1 MSTQRSSAGGREARS
16 VLVVDDEPSMRLALT
31 ESLRR
36 NGFGVSQA
44 TDGREAIERISQ
56 CKPWLVL
63 TDMKMPRLGGIEVL
77 KEIKKRSPT
86 TAVVVMTAY
95 GTVETAVEAMKHGAS
110 DYLLKPF
117 ATEALERVLARLE
130 ETGADPAPGQ
140 EVGRWP
146 ARSILTEDP
155 GMVRLLGMAEVVAM
169 SQATVLIHGESG
181 TGKELLARFIHSR
194 SPRAHR
200 PFIAVNCAAL
210 PDGLLESELF
220 GHERGAFTG
229 ALVRKLGKFEMA
241 HTGTLLLDEIS
252 EMDLGLQAKL
262 LRVLQE
268 REVDRI
274 GGREPVHVDIRVI
287 ATTNRSLRAEV
298 DRGRFREDLYYRL
311 NVFPILLPP
320 LRERRPDIPV
330 LARHFVEAAATRNG
344 LPVPVLSEAAA
355 EVVCARPWKG
365 NVRELENVVERA
377 VLMASAGTIQPEH
390 FQFDESQGVGVSQV
404 TEAGV
409 GAPAG
414 IPAAPAGAA
423 VAAVAS
429 SGGSL
434 WEMERELIFKT
445 LAKVNGNRTHAAK
458 VLGISIRT
466 LRNKL
471 REYRQQGDQAAVG
484 AGSSGDGGQELPRSI
499 VCGGTAQAPSQAL
512 PAA

>member
-1 MSTQRSSAGGREARS
+1 MQALMTSRPGTGAGREARS

-36 NGFGVSQA
+36 NGYGVAQA
-44 TDGREAIERISQ
+44 ADGQEALDRIIQ
-56 CKPWLVL
+56 YKPWLVL
-63 TDMKMPRLGGIEVL
+63 TDMKMPKLGGIDVL
-77 KEIKKRSPT
+77 KEIKRRFPG

-117 ATEALERVLARLE
+117 ASEALEGVLARLE
-130 ETGADPAPGQ
+130 ASETNQSPGTAA
-140 EVGRWP
+140 GGII
-146 ARSILTEDP
+146 ARPLLTEDP
-155 GMVRLLGMAEVVAM
+155 GMTRLLGIGEVVAT

-241 HTGTLLLDEIS
+241 HQGTLLLDEIS
-252 EMDLGLQAKL
+252 EMNLGLQAKL

-274 GGREPVHVDIRVI
+274 GGREPIRVDIRVI
-287 ATTNRSLRAEV
+287 ATTNRPLRAEV
-298 DRGRFREDLYYRL
+298 DQGRFREDLYYRL

-320 LRERRPDIPV
+320 LRERRADIPV
-330 LARHFVEAAATRNG
+330 LARHFASTAAVRNG
-344 LPVPVLSEAAA
+344 LPVPVLSEAAVA
-355 EVVCARPWKG
+355 ILMDRPWKG
-365 NVRELENVVERA
+365 NVRELENAVERA
-377 VLMASAGTIQPEH
+377 LLMASGGTIEPDH
-390 FQFDESQGVGVSQV
+390 FRLDEDGPSVTPVTPPVGPVD
-404 TEAGV
+404 G
-409 GAPAG
+409 
-414 IPAAPAGAA
+414 
-423 VAAVAS
+423 
-429 SGGSL
+429 SGSGSL
-434 WEMERELIFKT
+434 WEMERDLIFKT
-445 LAKVNGNRTHAAK
+445 LAGVKGNRTHAAK

-471 REYRQQGDQAAVG
+471 REYRQQSAPAG
-484 AGSSGDGGQELPRSI
+484 AG
-499 VCGGTAQAPSQAL
+499 QAGPEEG
-512 PAA
+512 

>member
-1 MSTQRSSAGGREARS
+1 MHVLSTSRPSPGSARELRS
-16 VLVVDDEPSMRLALT
+16 VLVVDDEPSMRVALT

-36 NGFGVSQA
+36 NGYGVAQA
-44 TDGREAIERISQ
+44 VDGQDALDRLTQ
-56 CKPWLVL
+56 HKPWLVL
-63 TDMKMPRLGGIEVL
+63 TDMKMARLGGLEVL
-77 KEIKKRSPT
+77 KEIKKRSPG

-95 GTVETAVEAMKHGAS
+95 GTVETAVEAMKQGAS

-117 ATEALERVLARLE
+117 ASEALEGVLARLE
-130 ETGADPAPGQ
+130 AAEAGPETGAEG
-140 EVGRWP
+140 GRLSSRP
-146 ARSILTEDP
+146 LLSEDP
-155 GMVRLLGMAEVVAM
+155 GMARLLGVAEVVAT

-252 EMDLGLQAKL
+252 EMTLGLQAKL

-268 REVDRI
+268 REVDRV

-287 ATTNRSLRAEV
+287 ATTNRPLRAEV
-298 DRGRFREDLYYRL
+298 DQGRFREDLYYRL

-320 LRERRPDIPV
+320 LRERRADILV
-330 LARHFVEAAATRNG
+330 LARHFVGAAAARNG
-344 LPVPVLSEAAA
+344 LPTPSLSEAAL
-355 EVVCARPWKG
+355 EVLVGRPWKG

-377 VLMASAGTIQPEH
+377 VLMAVSGTIEPEH
-390 FQFDESQGVGVSQV
+390 FRFEEGG
-404 TEAGV
+404 AGV
-409 GAPAG
+409 VSVPTPVPMAS
-414 IPAAPAGAA
+414 AGA
-423 VAAVAS
+423 S
-429 SGGSL
+429 GGGSL
-434 WEMERELIFKT
+434 WEMERDLIFKT
-445 LAKVNGNRTHAAK
+445 LAGVNENRTHAAK

-471 REYRQQGDQAAVG
+471 REYRQGTEPALSEAA
-484 AGSSGDGGQELPRSI
+484 SPED
-499 VCGGTAQAPSQAL
+499 
-512 PAA
+512 

>member
-1 MSTQRSSAGGREARS
+1 MLGMSTQRSSAGSREARS

-36 NGFGVSQA
+36 NGFGVSHA
-44 TDGREAIERISQ
+44 VDGREAIERLAQ

-77 KEIKKRSPT
+77 KEIKKRSPG

-130 ETGADPAPGQ
+130 ETGTDPAPGQ
-140 EVGRWP
+140 EAGRWP

-274 GGREPVHVDIRVI
+274 GGREPVRVDIRVI
-287 ATTNRSLRAEV
+287 ATTNRSLRTEV

-330 LARHFVEAAATRNG
+330 LARHFVEAAAARNG

-390 FQFDESQGVGVSQV
+390 FQFDESQSPGVSPV
-404 TEAGV
+404 TTARGSL
-409 GAPAG
+409 ADTRPALP
-414 IPAAPAGAA
+414 PASSAGASS
-423 VAAVAS
+423 AADAS

-471 REYRQQGDQAAVG
+471 REYRQLGEASVPEAGLLDVG
-484 AGSSGDGGQELPRSI
+484 RQELPMS
-499 VCGGTAQAPSQAL
+499 PAL
-512 PAA
+512 